1 MIQHVTYIFTDLEAL
16 TVETETG
23 AVSLAAENSQAQLVQ
38 IYCAEANEVHIRAI
52 IAVIAA
58 RFPAAVVVGATTI
71 GEVAHGR
78 LVTNQT
84 VIGFTFFESS
94 KVNFVAMASE
104 GGDEQ
109 DIGAEVG
116 RRVNQSFSD
125 VAGIL
130 LLATTISINASAL
143 LEGIESTLA
152 GYPIFGGGAG
162 DYTATNTSL
171 VFSKSEL
178 FNKGVI
184 VVVFSGA
191 DLHIEASTYLG
202 WQPLSHSMRVNQIDG
217 LNVQQVDDQ
226 PAFAVYQRYL
236 NLPSDEE
243 FGFNALEFPF
253 LLERGGSLLARVP
266 VATNSDGSLQF
277 VSEIQEGETFRIGYG
292 DIDSIIE
299 NAKNLHESMA
309 QFCPQAI
316 FLYTCSCRRFLMQES
331 VELETLPFEAIAP
344 TFGFYTFGEFFG
356 SSRLTLMNA
365 TMVAIG
371 LREGPKQKKQ
381 TSEGFSALAE
391 TANVELAKQGDPLAN
406 QHARVVARLMRFIK
420 VVSSELEASIQGATR
435 LSMTDQLTQLANR
448 LQLDQVLDQQVK
460 RADRYTTLFSIILL
474 DMDYFKYINDTH
486 GHLMG
491 DKVLVQV
498 AQTIMANTRG
508 ADIVGRW
515 GGEEFLIIAPNTS
528 TSNAA
533 LLAEKLRSALE
544 NIELPFAGRIT
555 ASFGVTGFLHG
566 DDPETLVARADA
578 ALYAAKNAGR
588 NRVAIDHVAQ

>member
-1 MIQHVTYIFTDLEAL
+1 MIQHVTHVFTDLEAL
-16 TVETETG
+16 TVEIGTG

-38 IYCAEANEVHIRAI
+38 IYCAEANKEHIRAV

-58 RFPAAVVVGATTI
+58 KFPAAVVVGATTI

-94 KVNFVAMASE
+94 KVNLIAMASE
-104 GGDEQ
+104 DGDEQ
-109 DIGAEVG
+109 AIGTEVG

-130 LLATTISINASAL
+130 LLATTISINASLL
-143 LEGIESTLA
+143 LEGIESTLLDC
-152 GYPIFGGGAG
+152 PIFGGGAA

-171 VFSKSEL
+171 VFSKTEQ
-178 FNKGVI
+178 FDKGLVAVI
-184 VVVFSGA
+184 FSGT
-191 DLHIEASTYLG
+191 DLHIESSSYLG
-202 WQPLSHSMRVNQIDG
+202 WQPLSHSMRVTQVDG
-217 LNVQQVDDQ
+217 LNVQQVDEQ
-226 PAFAVYQRYL
+226 PAFAIYQRYL
-236 NLPSDEE
+236 NLPKGDE
-243 FGFNALEFPF
+243 FLFNALEFPF
-253 LLERGGSLLARVP
+253 LLERDGNLLARVP

-277 VSEIQEGETFRIGYG
+277 VSQIKEGETFRIGYG
-292 DIDSIIE
+292 DIDLIIE
-299 NAKNLHESMA
+299 NSKKQHEKMA

-356 SSRLTLMNA
+356 SSRLSLMNA
-365 TMVAIG
+365 TMGAVG
-371 LREGPKQKKQ
+371 LREGPPLKNQM
-381 TSEGFSALAE
+381 SEGFSPLAE
-391 TANVELAKQGDPLAN
+391 SVNATLVKQDDPLAN
-406 QHARVVARLMRFIK
+406 QHARVVARLMCFIK

-460 RADRYTTLFSIILL
+460 RAERYGALFSIILL

-498 AQTIMANTRG
+498 AQTIAENTRA

-528 TSNAA
+528 TNNAA

-566 DDPETLVARADA
+566 DDPETLIARADI
-578 ALYAAKNAGR
+578 ALYAAKNTGR
-588 NRVAIDHVAQ
+588 NQVVIDHVAQ